1 VKRCTR
7 NNKEGYLEQ
16 AIPNQLSRRKKSR
29 VPKALPPE
37 VRQIEEMHLIGVE
50 KCHID
55 PAELTVDRLMQGR
68 DEQKLLFSVIIL
80 LRPCYF
86 CVCHEP

>member
-16 AIPNQLSRRKKSR
+16 ALPNQLSRHKKSR

-37 VRQIEEMHLIGVE
+37 VRQIEELHLIGVE
-50 KCHID
+50 KFHID

-86 CVCHEP
+86 